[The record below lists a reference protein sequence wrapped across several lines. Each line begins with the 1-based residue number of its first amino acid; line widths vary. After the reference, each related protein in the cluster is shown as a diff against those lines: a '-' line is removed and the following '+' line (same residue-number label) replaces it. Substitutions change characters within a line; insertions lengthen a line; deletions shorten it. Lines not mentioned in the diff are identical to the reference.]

1 MRSQPRT
8 LPLLFLAL
16 LMAGC
21 HSYGPQFDP
30 RHPEL
35 EAYGRELIAAHFPK
49 FVKLEE
55 AAAAT
60 AGATNRIN
68 PEWLKPPSDF
78 FKLGPGD
85 VLDLEILGETG
96 SRSTSVVGPDGKVYY
111 SLLPGVFVWGM
122 TLSETREVLEKEL
135 AKYIRLKPEVSVTL
149 KTVGSKR
156 VWILGSVTDPGLYPL
171 TAPITLLQAISA
183 AGGTVTTPISAEE
196 TADLQ
201 NSFVMREGQLLKV
214 DFYKLLRLGDLSQN
228 LYLQPDDFVYVRSAT
243 AKNVYVLGAV
253 AAPNVVR
260 FFDQVSLVSAISGA
274 GGTLP
279 YAHLSQVAIVRGSLA
294 EPAIA
299 IVDYKAIL
307 KGQIEDVR
315 LEPGDIVYVPFV
327 PYRGLAL
334 FGEEIL
340 RQFASTIAINEGQ
353 RAVLK
358 TSTPVGVSVPFI
370 VLPK

>member
-1 MRSQPRT
+1 MRSPSRT
-8 LPLLFLAL
+8 LPLLFLAVL
-16 LMAGC
+16 VAGC
-21 HSYGPQFDP
+21 HSYGPRFDP

-35 EAYGRELIAAHFPK
+35 EAYGRELRAAYFPK

-55 AAAAT
+55 AAPAT
-60 AGATNRIN
+60 AGAANQIN
-68 PEWLKPPSDF
+68 PEWLKPPGDF

-85 VLDLEILGETG
+85 VLDLELLGETA
-96 SRSTSVVGPDGKVYY
+96 SRSAATVGPDGKVYY

-122 TLSETREVLEKEL
+122 TLPETREVLEKEL

-156 VWILGSVTDPGLYPL
+156 VWILGSVSNPGLYPL
-171 TAPITLLQAISA
+171 TTPITLLAAISA
-183 AGGTVTTPISAEE
+183 AGGTVTTPGSAEE

-214 DFYKLLRLGDLSQN
+214 DFYKLLRQGDLSQN
-228 LYLQPDDFVYVRSAT
+228 IYLQPDDFVYVRSAT

-253 AAPNVVR
+253 AVPNVVK
-260 FFDQVSLVSAISGA
+260 FFDQISLVSAISSA

-294 EPAIA
+294 EPTIA
-299 IVDYKAIL
+299 TVDYKAIL
-307 KGQIEDVR
+307 KGHIEDIR
-315 LEPGDIVYVPFV
+315 LEPGDIIYVPFV
-327 PYRGLAL
+327 SYRTLAL

-340 RQFASTIAINEGQ
+340 RQFVSTVAINEGQ

-358 TSTPVGVSVPFI
+358 TTSPVGVTVPFI
-370 VLPK
+370 PLPK